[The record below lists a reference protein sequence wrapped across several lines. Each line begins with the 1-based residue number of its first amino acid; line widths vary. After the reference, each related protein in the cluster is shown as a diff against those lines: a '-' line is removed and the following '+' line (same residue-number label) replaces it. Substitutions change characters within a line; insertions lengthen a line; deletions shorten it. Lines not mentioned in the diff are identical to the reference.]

1 MEEIGLYLHLPF
13 CVKKCAY
20 CDFLSFPA
28 GEETKQLY
36 AQALIREIR
45 AYSHPAK
52 GRCVKSIFLGG
63 GTPSVM
69 SPRDL
74 RQIFEALRDSY
85 YIAPDAEITMEMN
98 PGTVNASN
106 LAVVSSYVNRVS
118 LGVQSAN
125 EAELKA
131 LGRIH
136 TFREAVRSVELL
148 RDGGISN
155 INLDLMLGIPCQSA
169 ASLRETL
176 SAVLALSPEHISAY
190 SLILEEGTEFAR
202 LAERGE
208 LPLPD
213 EETERELFN
222 LAREVLAA
230 SGYRQYEFSNFARE
244 GRQCRHNIR
253 YWKRGEYLGFGIGAA
268 SLFEG
273 RRWRNTRDADL
284 YLKDSA
290 DPRFLVRE
298 MEQLSLRSEIEEH
311 MFLGLRMTEGIT
323 AEEFEERFH
332 VSLLDIYGEIL
343 DRQIGEGVMA
353 TDGRGRYYLTER
365 GIEVS
370 NVVLA
375 DFLMDQ

>member
-125 EAELKA
+125 DAELKA

-136 TFREAVRSVELL
+136 TFRDAVRSVELL

-155 INLDLMLGIPCQSA
+155 INLDLMLGIPLQSA

-230 SGYRQYEFSNFARE
+230 SGYRQYEFSNYAKE
-244 GRQCRHNIR
+244 GFSCRHNIR

-332 VSLLDIYGEIL
+332 VPLREIYGEIL